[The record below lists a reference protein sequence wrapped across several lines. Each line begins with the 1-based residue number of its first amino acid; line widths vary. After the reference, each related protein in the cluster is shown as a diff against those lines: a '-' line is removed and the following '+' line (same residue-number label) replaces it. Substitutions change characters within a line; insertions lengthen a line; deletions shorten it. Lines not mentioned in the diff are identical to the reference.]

1 MKRKKMLGLV
11 CGLLLAVPGAAMS
24 QSFGMGMD
32 AGEVADKIAR
42 SSVRTIYNNL
52 RNDGIPWKTIR
63 DQHMPGIL
71 TKSLRTVQRGYSS
84 EAILNDFLPTLLRSY
99 YSEID
104 KINRENRFTCV
115 EQTFIVKTIVPFIK
129 ECEMQLGPWR
139 ITVTQVVDMV
149 LNIAYPY
156 QVCSTDCRSKVR
168 KEFSSAFSYNFP
180 ASRFGKICAE

>member
-24 QSFGMGMD
+24 QSFGTGMD

-42 SSVRTIYNNL
+42 SSVRTIYTNL
-52 RNDGIPWKTIR
+52 RKEGIPWKTIR
-63 DQHMPGIL
+63 DQYMPGIL
-71 TKSLRTVQRGYSS
+71 TKSLRTVQRGYTS

-104 KINRENRFTCV
+104 QINRENHFTCV

-139 ITVTQVVDMV
+139 ISVTQVVDMV
-149 LNIAYPY
+149 LNVSYPY
-156 QVCSTDCRSKVR
+156 QVCSTGCRNKVR
-168 KEFSSAFSYNFP
+168 SEFSSTFSYNFP